1 MRATALTS
9 AALLALLATSAQ
21 AQTIAPAADQ
31 ITGAVLPLPKEMR
44 EAAGVMGY
52 KTAGKLELL
61 RASKNGMLCLADDP
75 AEEKFHASCY
85 ADTMEPFM
93 ARGRELRASG
103 TTGAKVDTARFAEVK
118 SGKLKMPTLPAALYQ
133 VFADDFD
140 AKSGAVKN
148 GRQLFVVYVPYA
160 TPQSTG
166 LSAAPSSSSPWLMLP
181 GTPKAHIMFSLSM

>member
-9 AALLALLATSAQ
+9 AVLLALLATSAQ

-44 EAAGVMGY
+44 DGAGVMGY
-52 KTAGKLELL
+52 KSAGKLELL

-140 AKSGAVKN
+140 AKTGAVKN